1 MGDWKCENCEL
12 IGATLIL
19 NLSDPTG
26 WDKSECIYYFRSSSR
41 QEISSSMP
49 GLHNV
54 YNALA
59 AFSAASELVLTMGVL
74 LLPSVKRLQHSEGP
88 RK

>member
-1 MGDWKCENCEL
+1 M
-12 IGATLIL
+12 IL
-19 NLSDPTG
+19 NLSDPTDG
-26 WDKSECIYYFRSSSR
+26 INQSVFTILDKSSR

-74 LLPSVKRLQHSEGP
+74 PLQSVKQLQHSEEP
-88 RK
+88 KK